1 MKKYIFLFISL
12 SFAVKSFSKKL
23 EKVISNYEIT
33 KETDAEIVYITGTI
47 KKGTVAYVADINP
60 GDSYFAEKADLI
72 GQRGK
77 VSKAD
82 LKMNVDGYYTGDFTL
97 DNGKKC
103 YFYRVKFSL
112 NPVSNIASSESKFNP
127 YSTPTTKIKTDKD
140 WNDALNDKSIKMNDA
155 VVVTAINPDDNLFAK
170 KDEYIGLDAIA
181 GDDLQYNTASDSYEG
196 TLNFSNG
203 KSIYFVLIKLK
214 KK

>member
-1 MKKYIFLFISL
+1 
-12 SFAVKSFSKKL
+12 
-23 EKVISNYEIT
+23 
-33 KETDAEIVYITGTI
+33 
-47 KKGTVAYVADINP
+47 
-60 GDSYFAEKADLI
+60 
-72 GQRGK
+72 
-77 VSKAD
+77 
-82 LKMNVDGYYTGDFTL
+82 
-97 DNGKKC
+97 
-103 YFYRVKFSL
+103 
-112 NPVSNIASSESKFNP
+112 
-127 YSTPTTKIKTDKD
+127 
-140 WNDALNDKSIKMNDA
+140 MNDA